1 MKYYISIVLFA
12 FVISLTACEE
22 GSAERLGENVDDAL
36 RDAGNAVE
44 DLCEDIK
51 DAADAADRNC

>member
-1 MKYYISIVLFA
+1 MKHISILLFA
-12 FVISLTACEE
+12 FVISLTACED
-22 GSAERLGENVDDAL
+22 GSAERLGENIDNAA

-51 DAADAADRNC
+51 DAVDAADRNC

>member
-1 MKYYISIVLFA
+1 MKYFSILLFA
-12 FVISLTACEE
+12 FVISLTACED
-22 GSAERLGENVDDAL
+22 GSAERLGENIDNAA

-51 DAADAADRNC
+51 DAVDAADRNC